1 MKYLT
6 EENWVYSLKQNG
18 WCKGEPEMCND
29 FWIVVNGRSEKENNE
44 MAQRLSDFLNEDA
57 QQDTAEETETA
68 GNKQG
73 TAIAKIAADLLRGIM
88 ARTLFS
94 AESQASIV
102 SEFQRQLSSV
112 A

>member
-1 MKYLT
+1 MSVKY
-6 EENWVYSLKQNG
+6 Q
-18 WCKGEPEMCND
+18 CKECSTGCE
-29 FWIVVNGRSEKENNE
+29 IVVPSETYEPYECPSYSSYCDWK
-44 MAQRLSDFLNEDA
+44 RVEDA
-57 QQDTAEETETA
+57 QQDTAEETKTA